1 MGLKVPKSRHYPKRP
16 LRLQAPHGHAGRLLV
31 QVHRIRPRHLLK
43 PLSSS
48 LFSQSKAEGSG
59 GSAESGSSD
68 SVQVPA
74 AEVGDGESG
83 ATQAEG
89 RQRVQG
95 REETKYVG
103 ED

>member
-1 MGLKVPKSRHYPKRP
+1 
-16 LRLQAPHGHAGRLLV
+16 
-31 QVHRIRPRHLLK
+31 
-43 PLSSS
+43 